1 MNCYDK
7 ALSLLAQ
14 REHSVEEIK
23 QKLLSKGYNKNE
35 IEGDIK
41 KLKDE
46 NFLSD
51 SRFCQVYIRSRLK
64 KNPEGKAVLVL
75 RLKQK
80 GISSDLARREVDS
93 YFEDNSEEIE
103 EIYSNYSKKI
113 IEKKGEEKAKLKL
126 YQKGIRH

>member
-7 ALSLLAQ
+7 ALSLLAL
-14 REHSVEEIK
+14 REHSVEEMK

-35 IEGDIK
+35 IEEAVKRLI
-41 KLKDE
+41 DE
-46 NFLSD
+46 NYLSD

>member
-7 ALSLLAQ
+7 ALSLLAL
-14 REHSVEEIK
+14 REHSVEEMK
-23 QKLLSKGYNKNE
+23 QKLLSKGYNKSE
-35 IEGDIK
+35 IEGAIK
-41 KLKDE
+41 KLIDE

-64 KNPEGKAVLVL
+64 KNPEGKALLIL

-80 GISSDLARREVDS
+80 GISSDLAKREVDS
-93 YFEDNSEEIE
+93 YFEENSEEIA

-113 IEKKGEEKAKLKL
+113 TEKKGEEKAKLKL
-126 YQKGIRH
+126 YQKGIRL

>member
-7 ALSLLAQ
+7 ALSLLAL
-14 REHSVEEIK
+14 REHSVEEMK

-35 IEGDIK
+35 IEEAVKRLI
-41 KLKDE
+41 DE
-46 NFLSD
+46 NYLSD
-51 SRFCQVYIRSRLK
+51 SRFCQGYIRSRLK

>member
-7 ALSLLAQ
+7 ALSLLTL
-14 REHSVEEIK
+14 REHSVEEMK
-23 QKLLSKGYNKNE
+23 QKLLSKGYNKSE
-35 IEGDIK
+35 IEEAIK

-64 KNPEGKAVLVL
+64 KNPEGKNLLVL

-93 YFEDNSEEIE
+93 YFEDNSEEIA
-103 EIYSNYSKKI
+103 EIYSNYSAKLTS
-113 IEKKGEEKAKLKL
+113 KKGEEKAKLKL
-126 YQKGIRH
+126 YQKGIRL

>member
-7 ALSLLAQ
+7 ALSLLAL
-14 REHSVEEIK
+14 REHSVEEMK
-23 QKLLSKGYNKNE
+23 QKLLSKGYNKSE
-35 IEGDIK
+35 IEEAIK

-64 KNPEGKAVLVL
+64 KNPEGKSLLIL

-80 GISSDLARREVDS
+80 GISSDLAKSEVDS
-93 YFEDNSEEIE
+93 YFEENSEEIE

>member
-7 ALSLLAQ
+7 ALSLLAL
-14 REHSVEEIK
+14 REHSVEEMK

-35 IEGDIK
+35 IEEAVKRLI
-41 KLKDE
+41 DE
-46 NFLSD
+46 NYLSD

-64 KNPEGKAVLVL
+64 KNPEGKSLLIL

>member
-7 ALSLLAQ
+7 ALSLLAL
-14 REHSVEEIK
+14 REHSVEEMK
-23 QKLLSKGYNKNE
+23 QKLLSKGYNKSE
-35 IEGDIK
+35 IEEAIK

-64 KNPEGKAVLVL
+64 KNPEGKSLLIL

-93 YFEDNSEEIE
+93 YFEDNSEEIA